1 VAPTRTQYVRSGD
14 ADIAYQVLGDGPS
27 DIVFVLDWGSHLEE
41 LAAQPFLAEWL
52 AALSRFARV
61 LWFDMRGIGMSG
73 PVTGGTSVEAWM
85 GDLEAVMD
93 AAGSTRAALLAHGH
107 GAQMAVVAAATHP
120 ERVDSLVLLNGY
132 ARFARADD
140 YPAGLPER
148 MHEPYL
154 DAIEAQ
160 WGTGL
165 HAAGLGPSVVH
176 RPGVVEWWA
185 RVERYGATPRVAR
198 AQLETILAL
207 DVRNV
212 LPLVEVPTLVVHNRG
227 NEFVRVGHGRY
238 LAEHIPGARLLE
250 RDSADHWPVLERDL
264 VGAIEEFVTGSRA
277 AITDA
282 DRVLATVLFV
292 DVVGSTEYAATH
304 GDRSWRAALE
314 CFEQAIQ
321 RALDHFEGRLEDTAG
336 DGAMATFDGPARAIR
351 CAGHI
356 RDEVRRSGLEVR
368 SGLHAGEVT
377 RRTEGVA
384 GIAVHIGARVAALA
398 DPGEVLVTR
407 TVRDLVAGSGIVFE
421 DRGEHE
427 LKGVPDRWA
436 LYAAVS

>member
-250 RDSADHWPVLERDL
+250 RDSAT
-264 VGAIEEFVTGSRA
+264 TGPC
-277 AITDA
+277 
-282 DRVLATVLFV
+282 
-292 DVVGSTEYAATH
+292 
-304 GDRSWRAALE
+304 W
-314 CFEQAIQ
+314 
-321 RALDHFEGRLEDTAG
+321 
-336 DGAMATFDGPARAIR
+336 
-351 CAGHI
+351 
-356 RDEVRRSGLEVR
+356 
-368 SGLHAGEVT
+368 
-377 RRTEGVA
+377 
-384 GIAVHIGARVAALA
+384 
-398 DPGEVLVTR
+398 
-407 TVRDLVAGSGIVFE
+407 SGI
-421 DRGEHE
+421 
-427 LKGVPDRWA
+427 
-436 LYAAVS
+436 S